1 MIRRKC
7 RMNKLFGTDG
17 IRGIANAYP
26 ITPEVGVALGRA
38 VVHHCGQKG
47 GPRSAVIGRDTRGS
61 GQMLALAVASGILS
75 AGGDTH
81 MVGQIPTPGLAF
93 LTRSFRAGM
102 GIVISA
108 SHNPHEY
115 NGFKLFS
122 SEGFKLSED
131 EERGIE
137 KRIHSS
143 ETPPAGIPPG
153 RAKFPEKAW
162 QPYAEYLEKTFPDSL
177 KLKGI
182 NLVLDCANGAVFQV
196 APALFERLGA
206 ATVILSAEPDGRNI
220 NDHCGS
226 QYPEVLREEVLKT
239 GAQAGLAFD
248 GDGDRLVAVDEKGT
262 TFTGDQLLAIC
273 AGMLKG
279 QDGLKNNLVV
289 STIMSNMGLGFALKE
304 MGIQLAT
311 AGVGDRHVMEAMKK
325 RGAIL
330 GGEESGHIIFLN
342 HHTTG
347 DGILSALQ
355 LLSAMQWFD
364 KPLSELG
371 RMMTVFPQALLNVP
385 VREKREFSAVPG
397 LPDRIRQV
405 EEALGSRGRVVV
417 RYSGT
422 EPLCRVMVE
431 GENREDVERYADEI
445 AGVIGEALSYSNSSD
460 SSVG

>member
-1 MIRRKC
+1 MTR
-7 RMNKLFGTDG
+7 LFGTDG

-26 ITPEVGVALGRA
+26 ITPVMGVGLGRA
-38 VVHHCGQKG
+38 VVRLCVQKG
-47 GPRSAVIGRDTRGS
+47 VPCSAVIGRDTRAS

-81 MVGQIPTPGLAF
+81 MVGQIPTPGVAF
-93 LTRSFRAGM
+93 LTRSFRAGI

-108 SHNPHEY
+108 SHNPCEY

-122 SEGFKLSED
+122 SGGFKLSED
-131 EERGIE
+131 EESEIE
-137 KRIHSS
+137 ERIHSS
-143 ETPPAGIPPG
+143 EAAPGGAYPG
-153 RAKFPEKAW
+153 RAEFPEEAW
-162 QPYAEYLEKTFPDSL
+162 QQYVEYLEKRLSDPL
-177 KLKGI
+177 ALKGTR
-182 NLVLDCANGAVFQV
+182 LVLDCANGAAFQT
-196 APALFERLGA
+196 APVLFERLGA
-206 ATVILSAEPDGRNI
+206 STVILSAEPDGRNI

-226 QYPEVLREEVLKT
+226 QHPELLREEVLKT

-248 GDGDRLVAVDEKGT
+248 GDGDRLVAVDEKGSI
-262 TFTGDQLLAIC
+262 FTGDQILAIC

-279 QDGLKNNLVV
+279 QDGLANNLVV

-311 AGVGDRHVMEAMKK
+311 TGVGDRHVMEAMKE

-371 RMMTVFPQALLNVP
+371 SMMTVFPQALLSVP
-385 VREKREFSAVPG
+385 VGEKREFSVVPG
-397 LPDRIRQV
+397 LQKLIRRV
-405 EEALGSRGRVVV
+405 EGELGSRGRVVV

-431 GENREDVERYADEI
+431 GERRDEVEQYAEEI
-445 AGVIGEALSYSNSSD
+445 AHAIGKTLTYSNSSD

>member
-1 MIRRKC
+1 MS
-7 RMNKLFGTDG
+7 NLFGTDG

-26 ITPEVGVALGRA
+26 ITPEVGVRLGRA
-38 VVHHCGQKG
+38 VVRRCRRKG
-47 GPRSAVIGRDTRGS
+47 TPCSAVIGRDTRAS
-61 GQMLALAVASGILS
+61 GQMLALAVASGVLS
-75 AGGDTH
+75 AGGNAY
-81 MVGQIPTPGLAF
+81 MVGQVPTPGVAY

-122 SEGFKLSED
+122 SKGFKLSED
-131 EERGIE
+131 EETGIE
-137 KRIHSS
+137 ERIHASEAPHS
-143 ETPPAGIPPG
+143 ETHPG
-153 RAKFPEKAW
+153 RAEFPKETW
-162 QPYAEYLEKTFPDSL
+162 RQCVGYLERSFPDHL
-177 KLKGI
+177 TLKGTK
-182 NLVLDCANGAVFQV
+182 LVLDCANGAAFQV

-206 ATVILSAEPDGRNI
+206 TAVILSSVPDGINI

-226 QYPEVLREEVLKT
+226 QYPEAVREEVLKT

-248 GDGDRLVAVDEKGT
+248 GDGDRLVAVDEKGSI
-262 TFTGDQLLAIC
+262 FTGDQILAIC

-279 QDGLKNNLVV
+279 QDALQNNLVV
-289 STIMSNMGLGFALKE
+289 STIMSNMGLGFALRE

-311 AGVGDRHVMEAMKK
+311 TGVGDRHVMEAMKERK
-325 RGAIL
+325 AIV

-385 VREKREFSAVPG
+385 VREKREFAAVPG
-397 LPDRIRQV
+397 LPEVIRHV

-431 GENREDVERYADEI
+431 GENKDDVERYAEEI
-445 AGVIGEALSYSNSSD
+445 AGVIGQALSYSNSSD
-460 SSVG
+460 SSAG